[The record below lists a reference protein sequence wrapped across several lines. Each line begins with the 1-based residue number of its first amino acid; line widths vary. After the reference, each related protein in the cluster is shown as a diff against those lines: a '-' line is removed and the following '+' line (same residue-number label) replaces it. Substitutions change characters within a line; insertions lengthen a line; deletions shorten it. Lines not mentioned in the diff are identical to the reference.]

1 VTNSLKECFPI
12 ISSQWHPTKNGAAL
26 PDFVVAGSKEH
37 FWWKC
42 PVADDHEWQASAGDR
57 TAYDTG
63 CPFCDGKKVSITNSL
78 EALFPAIAAQWHPTK
93 NFEITAADV
102 TAGSG
107 KQYWWKCDVADD
119 HEWKAPPGQRTG
131 SKGSNCPCC
140 AGRQVSVTNS
150 LESLFPDIAEQWHP
164 TMNGEL
170 TPSDVTAYSS
180 NLKYWWKCDVA
191 DDHEWD
197 ARVADRTSKG
207 SGCPDC
213 KLTPRSAQE
222 IRLAY
227 ELSALISFDLNQHK
241 VRLGRRVRDVDIL
254 IADLQLIVE
263 FDGVYWH
270 KNKVVQDKEKTN
282 LLELSGWT
290 VIRVRERP
298 LESIHANDVMVD
310 AGTRTKLVADQ
321 LLQKIVEVKSIAIPN
336 LNTYLR
342 SDEPQREEEAVAAI
356 RSYLQEKS

>member
-1 VTNSLKECFPI
+1 LRPDLAD
-12 ISSQWHPTKNGAAL
+12 QWHPTKNGL
-26 PDFVVAGSKEH
+26 LTPSDIVAGTHKQI
-37 FWWKC
+37 WWKC

>member
-1 VTNSLKECFPI
+1 MAKKKHSADRCSLADVAPDVAGE
-12 ISSQWHPTKNGAAL
+12 WHPSRNGHFT
-26 PDFVVAGSKEH
+26 PDV
-37 FWWKC
+37 
-42 PVADDHEWQASAGDR
+42 
-57 TAYDTG
+57 
-63 CPFCDGKKVSITNSL
+63 
-78 EALFPAIAAQWHPTK
+78 
-93 NFEITAADV
+93 V
-102 TAGSG
+102 TAGS
-107 KQYWWKCDVADD
+107 
-119 HEWKAPPGQRTG
+119 
-131 SKGSNCPCC
+131 
-140 AGRQVSVTNS
+140 NS
-150 LESLFPDIAEQWHP
+150 RF
-164 TMNGEL
+164 
-170 TPSDVTAYSS
+170 
-180 NLKYWWKCDVA
+180 WWKCDVA